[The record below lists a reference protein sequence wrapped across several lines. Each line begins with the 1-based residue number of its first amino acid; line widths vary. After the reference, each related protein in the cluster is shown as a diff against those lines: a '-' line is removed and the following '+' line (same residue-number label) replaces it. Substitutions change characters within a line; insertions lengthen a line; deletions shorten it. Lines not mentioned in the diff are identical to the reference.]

1 MLNAMKGNV
10 FIRLL
15 SFYVC
20 VTVGLFLTELTLSKP
35 LEYYLSPYSEY
46 AVQIVFRIC
55 NLLVLLLFVQQFH
68 KHCDGISLQQTTL
81 LKPVNVKLVFGFG
94 LLGAGLLSLVA
105 LLLFAAGITTH
116 SLTTVAIAE
125 ILPLVALLMLA
136 ALFEQILLNGVLLV
150 SLMRKIRP
158 EFALLIAGGFFSYLH
173 LSNDHFSLVGAV
185 NTYLAGCLF
194 GVIFLKTQSLWPA
207 LAFHLCWNVS
217 QSLIWGFNVSG
228 YAFLSLVSTQSAGH
242 PLLTGGNYGL
252 EGSLVTLAVNAALIW
267 FLLKNTRTPWW
278 RRRNAT
284 VLN

>member
-1 MLNAMKGNV
+1 MV
-10 FIRLL
+10 
-15 SFYVC
+15 
-20 VTVGLFLTELTLSKP
+20 
-35 LEYYLSPYSEY
+35 
-46 AVQIVFRIC
+46 
-55 NLLVLLLFVQQFH
+55 
-68 KHCDGISLQQTTL
+68 
-81 LKPVNVKLVFGFG
+81 
-94 LLGAGLLSLVA
+94 
-105 LLLFAAGITTH
+105 
-116 SLTTVAIAE
+116 
-125 ILPLVALLMLA
+125 
-136 ALFEQILLNGVLLV
+136 LV

-228 YAFLSLVSTQSAGH
+228 YAFISLVSTQSTGH

-252 EGSLVTLAVNAALIW
+252 EGSLVTLAMNAALIW
-267 FLLKNTRTPWW
+267 FLLKNTSTHWW